1 MPTPPPSYLKI
12 LRPENVGRE
21 DVATTTKTQLSDTGV
36 WKDSHESEKIVAS
49 FWKAYSDATGLRI
62 DPGTPAA
69 STDSAYKF
77 EVSALGAKSLANAAN
92 QLADQ
97 LQRQQ
102 QLLTSQQAELAARA
116 AVIVSSHTRHDLAN
130 QIERVLSDATL
141 ATGTDAAAVY
151 MLDDETEQLT
161 TRFVFGMSPVQ
172 RLATSRPL
180 RGARADLE
188 AMVQGIVAID
198 NLRAGSMDLYR
209 CPEQVASGI
218 CVCLGDVEL
227 PVGTMWLF
235 GHEIQTYDEF
245 RTAAARL
252 AGNNIVQAITAVGNP
267 TVRPTNP
274 LSVAVPAAL
283 DDVEL
288 EQPNPADF
296 EIEAARLE
304 DVEIV
309 QTPVQSQTFND
320 SADTSPTL
328 PVESERHLT
337 EFDEVRIGKCSGNV
351 APSPRAIETPTLTQ
365 WTRQVSEWQHETL
378 PLGEKLAPDWSIDGM
393 IESPL
398 AIARSWHHWDV
409 LPDGVMSMSICQNEG
424 GQEAN
429 VDMAGVLDSTIAR
442 AALQSHASYRHRP
455 GDAVMRVLDTLLQV
469 RDGAIDEEG
478 QPKLSLLYAHVDPE
492 TGHAEIASVGDW
504 STLVISKYGFRPVG
518 MGNAGVIQEDAF
530 LGRQSAVIQDT
541 MLLPGEVLLVTG
553 RDWMGTKPND
563 SMSPSQRAQSAQNRI
578 GSAIQK
584 ALRETERSPLAAV
597 RRLLASSPLTG
608 ERTAIALQRA
618 ESKNGRVSSH

>member
-12 LRPENVGRE
+12 LRPENDGLE
-21 DVATTTKTQLSDTGV
+21 NVASATKTQRNDTGV
-36 WKDSHESEKIVAS
+36 WEESHESEKVVES

-62 DPGTPAA
+62 DPGTPAV
-69 STDSAYKF
+69 STDSADKF
-77 EVSALGAKSLANAAN
+77 EVTASGAQGLANAAN

-116 AVIVSSHTRHDLAN
+116 AVIVSSHSRHDLAN
-130 QIERVLSDATL
+130 QIERALSDATL

-198 NLRAGSMDLYR
+198 DLQLGSMDLYR
-209 CPEQVASGI
+209 CPEKVASGI

-235 GHEIQTYDEF
+235 GHSIKSFDDLN
-245 RTAAARL
+245 TASARL
-252 AGNNIVQAITAVGNP
+252 AGNSVVQAITAAGNP
-267 TVRPTNP
+267 SVRSTNP
-274 LSVAVPAAL
+274 LSVAVPCDL
-283 DDVEL
+283 ENVDLEEL
-288 EQPNPADF
+288 ELEGIELENV
-296 EIEAARLE
+296 EIEN
-304 DVEIV
+304 VEIV
-309 QTPVQSQTFND
+309 PV
-320 SADTSPTL
+320 SAQNETANESLDPSPMV
-328 PVESERHLT
+328 PVESERHLA
-337 EFDEVRIGKCSGNV
+337 EFDEVRIGEFSGNV
-351 APSPRAIETPTLTQ
+351 APSPRAIATPTLSQ
-365 WTRQVSEWQHETL
+365 WTQQVSQWQHETL
-378 PLGEKLAPDWSIDGM
+378 PMGEKLAPDWSVDGM

-409 LPDGVMSMSICQNEG
+409 LPDGLMSMALCQNEG

-429 VDMAGVLDSTIAR
+429 VDMTGVLDSTIAR

-455 GDAVMRVLDTLLQV
+455 GDAVMRVLDTLLQI
-469 RDGAIDEEG
+469 RDGAIDEDG
-478 QPKLSLLYAHVDPE
+478 QPKLSLFYAHVDPE
-492 TGHAEIASVGDW
+492 TGHAEMASVGDW
-504 STLVISKYGFRPVG
+504 STLVVSRYGFRPVG
-518 MGNAGVIQEDAF
+518 MGNAGAIQEDAF
-530 LGRQSAVIQDT
+530 LGRQTAAIQDT

-553 RDWMGTKPND
+553 RDWMGTKPDD

-584 ALRETERSPLAAV
+584 ALRETERSPLSAV

-618 ESKNGRVSSH
+618 E